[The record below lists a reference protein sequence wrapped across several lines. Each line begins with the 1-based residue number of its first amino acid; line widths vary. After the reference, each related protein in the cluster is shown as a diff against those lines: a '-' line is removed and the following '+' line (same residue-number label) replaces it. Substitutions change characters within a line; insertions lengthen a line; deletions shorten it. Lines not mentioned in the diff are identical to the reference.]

1 MPVSQSVFAELGE
14 FSCDIYLF
22 NRRVV
27 EAVDS
32 LSSNAAETRRE
43 ISHWSGGPM
52 LYRFG
57 FRILPYG
64 DPGNDWLELDENAF
78 GSRGFTLNR
87 QQIMGRVLLQ
97 DRKSTRLNSS
107 H

>member
-1 MPVSQSVFAELGE
+1 MPVRQSVFAELGE
-14 FSCDIYLF
+14 FSCDIYWF

-52 LYRFG
+52 LSPFG
-57 FRILPYG
+57 FRLPPSG
-64 DPGNDWLELDENAF
+64 GPGNAWLEPEENAF
-78 GSRGFTLNR
+78 GPRGLKPTR
-87 QQIMGRVLLQ
+87 
-97 DRKSTRLNSS
+97 DRECVVRGTSV
-107 H
+107 